1 MTNTDC
7 KYMGLSLKSPVIV
20 GSCGLT
26 NSIEKMQKMEEYG
39 AGAIV
44 LKSIFEEQIT
54 NEVLQSVENTHF
66 DVSYHDASDYI
77 KGYTQMASYEKYT
90 NLIRNAKKELSIP
103 VIASINCSSDGDW
116 VTYAKRIEDAG
127 ADALELNIFFLPTDF
142 NRNGADNEELYFK
155 IIEGVKSAI
164 NIPIALKTGYYFSGL
179 ARMLQSLSYTGIS
192 GLVLFNR
199 FFAPDIDIEK
209 MKIKAAPLI
218 TEGDGEGFYNSLRWI
233 ALMYNHVNCN
243 LSATSG
249 ISTGN
254 DVIKQ
259 LLAGADTVQIASIL
273 YSKGIESIKKITDE
287 ILAWMNKHNYSSI
300 NEFKGKMSF
309 NNIENPEA
317 YLRIQFMKY
326 FSGIE

>member
-259 LLAGADTVQIASIL
+259 LLVGADTVQIASIL

>member
-1 MTNTDC
+1 M
-7 KYMGLSLKSPVIV
+7 K
-20 GSCGLT
+20 
-26 NSIEKMQKMEEYG
+26 KMEKYG

-44 LKSIFEEQIT
+44 LKSIFEEQII
-54 NEVLQSVENTHF
+54 NEVLHSVKNTHF

-90 NLIRNAKKELSIP
+90 QLIRNAKKELSIP

-116 VTYAKRIEDAG
+116 VSYAKRIEDAG

-142 NRNGADNEELYFK
+142 NRNGNENEELYFK
-155 IIEGVKSAI
+155 IVERIKSAI

-179 ARMLQSLSYTGIS
+179 ARMLQSLSYMGIS
-192 GLVLFNR
+192 ALVLFNR
-199 FFAPDIDIEK
+199 FFAPDIDLEK
-209 MKIKAAPLI
+209 MKIKAAPLFN
-218 TEGDGEGFYNSLRWI
+218 EGDGEGFYNSLRWI
-233 ALMYNHVNCN
+233 ALLYNHVNCN

-259 LLAGADTVQIASIL
+259 LLVGADTVQIASIL
-273 YSKGIESIKKITDE
+273 YNKGIESIGKITDE
-287 ILAWMNKHNYSSI
+287 ILAWMKKHNYSSI
-300 NEFKGKMSF
+300 DEFKGKMSF
-309 NNIENPEA
+309 KNIENPEA

>member
-1 MTNTDC
+1 
-7 KYMGLSLKSPVIV
+7 MGLSLKSPVIV

-259 LLAGADTVQIASIL
+259 LLVGADTVQIASIL